1 MRNLTAEL
9 ILKPCERCPSQVS
22 LRGEACSLAF
32 GRDLRTSEE
41 RLECSE
47 EFAEVRLGA
56 RMHDPLLR
64 KRNACVGCKGLF
76 SRRFKGSWWRQADKE
91 GMLDS
96 WGEGLQ
102 PRRAHSWAV
111 GQTSPQQ
118 TPHSESLTSK
128 VVTFVRTRV
137 A

>member
-1 MRNLTAEL
+1 MVRNLTAEL

-64 KRNACVGCKGLF
+64 KEMHVLAARDCFLEGSRGHGGGKLTKRGCLTAGVKVCSLALRTLGLLRNK
-76 SRRFKGSWWRQADKE
+76 SSTD
-91 GMLDS
+91 
-96 WGEGLQ
+96 
-102 PRRAHSWAV
+102 
-111 GQTSPQQ
+111 T
-118 TPHSESLTSK
+118 
-128 VVTFVRTRV
+128 TF
-137 A
+137 